1 MGDIEKLT
9 VCAINAVIA
18 KGNDGMARTE
28 LIGLPHKVWRSNQRS
43 RVTFQYRL
51 AIDKFKNFKI
61 QKTSI

>member
-51 AIDKFKNFKI
+51 NMGIVNSSDNA
-61 QKTSI
+61 TAWS